1 MFSFS
6 KIFLKQNHMLSQ
18 HIIHLRVFPLC
29 FLTLISQTKLDMW
42 KASWEATQ
50 PQPLGSGTCGMHSF
64 GCFSFL
70 FLYLPTTPSLTVSNV
85 YTFSPLSSPA
95 GKNLCCFPLPLQL
108 AWTHISETRIP
119 EYSCHSPEP
128 SLDQNPTPAVCQ
140 FHPKRG
146 VGCDTEQHVN
156 VKTGTCD

>member
-85 YTFSPLSSPA
+85 YTFSPLSFACWQEPVLFPSPSAA
-95 GKNLCCFPLPLQL
+95 GLDSHFRNTNPRILLSFTWALPGPESHSRCVSVSPQ
-108 AWTHISETRIP
+108 TRGRMWHRAAC
-119 EYSCHSPEP
+119 EC
-128 SLDQNPTPAVCQ
+128 
-140 FHPKRG
+140 
-146 VGCDTEQHVN
+146 
-156 VKTGTCD
+156 